1 MQFYTPHLYRSPS
14 QQLVQ
19 HRLAH
24 QFTSHLKIAT
34 KMGSAVN
41 TTVNVQKNV
50 ATQSLGL
57 VLTGQKA
64 ST

>member
-24 QFTSHLKIAT
+24 QFTSHLRLAT
-34 KMGSAVN
+34 VMGSAVN
-41 TTVNVQKNV
+41 ITVNVQKDV

>member
-1 MQFYTPHLYRSPS
+1 MQFYTPRSYRSPS

-19 HRLAH
+19 RKLHYQFLSSLRLA
-24 QFTSHLKIAT
+24 TV
-34 KMGSAVN
+34 MGSAVN
-41 TTVNVQKNV
+41 TTVNVQKDV

>member
-1 MQFYTPHLYRSPS
+1 MQFYMPHLYRSPS

-24 QFTSHLKIAT
+24 QFTYHLRLAT
-34 KMGSAVN
+34 VMQSAVN
-41 TTVNVQKNV
+41 TTVNVQKDV